1 MAKAET
7 YEDGGGKDWLADV
20 YDRFGERLYAYMMSV
35 VRRPEVAED
44 MLQEIFC
51 RLASRTAIF
60 GIRNPE
66 HYLFRAAHN
75 AARTWMKKKQRRDD
89 LLIGLAEVKCADTGN
104 PNDGPSPEI
113 EKIER
118 AIAMLPPEQA
128 EVVHLKVYEG
138 MTFAAIGNVL
148 GCSLNTAASR
158 YRYACE
164 KLRRVLEEPSDGQ

>member
-1 MAKAET
+1 MDKAEIH
-7 YEDGGGKDWLADV
+7 EDSEGEDWLADV
-20 YDRFGERLYAYMMSV
+20 YDRYCVRLYAYLMSV

-44 MLQEIFC
+44 LLQEIFC

-60 GIRNPE
+60 GIREPE

-75 AARTWMKKKQRRDD
+75 AVRTWTRRKQRRDHF
-89 LLIGLAEVKCADTGN
+89 LTGLADVKGADQRN
-104 PNDGPSPEI
+104 PNGGLSPEI

-118 AIAMLPPEQA
+118 ALAMLPPEQA
-128 EVVHLKVYEG
+128 EVVHLKTHEG
-138 MTFAAIGNVL
+138 MTFAAIGNLV

-164 KLRRVLEEPSDGQ
+164 KLRRMLEESSDGQ